1 VKPWVIYSLYRVGIF
16 AAAFTVLVLVGFQP
30 WIAAIVA
37 AIIGFCVSYL
47 FLREAR
53 DKVAEDVYA
62 RRHANPDDEAGTR
75 KAAVGSDE
83 EAEDR

>member
-16 AAAFTVLVLVGFQP
+16 AAAFAVLVLVGFEP

-53 DKVAEDVYA
+53 DKVAEDVYS
-62 RRHANPDDEAGTR
+62 RRHAPDEQAPTTP
-75 KAAVGSDE
+75 GSDE

>member
-1 VKPWVIYSLYRVGIF
+1 MLYSLLRVGIF
-16 AAAFTVLVLVGFQP
+16 AAAFAVLLLIGAAP
-30 WIAAIVA
+30 WLAAIIA

-53 DKVAEDVYA
+53 DKVAEDVYT
-62 RRHANPDDEAGTR
+62 RRHAADEQAPTTP
-75 KAAVGSDE
+75 GSDE